1 MADDKLKSL
10 GERIRDARDS
20 LGLTQTAA
28 AKATSVKH
36 QNVWWRYE
44 TGRAK
49 VRPEHAESI
58 AALTGISEYELLNI
72 RPESIPPP
80 AKRKKSD
87 IPVIDRKEVAKLCD
101 DSVRIS
107 HLQATEIITLP
118 FNLEHVEMAFAIV
131 VTDDLMVPRFK
142 TGDYVVIDLAG
153 FNKIKEESLVAAMK
167 DDGTVVLR
175 RYRLKRSGFEL
186 EDNKGGRIEQD
197 GLILLG
203 PIVRIIQDSVI
214 P

>member
-1 MADDKLKSL
+1 MADDNLKSL

-20 LGLTQTAA
+20 LGLSQTAA
-28 AKATSVKH
+28 AKATAVKH

-49 VRPEHAESI
+49 VNPEHAESM
-58 AALTGISEYELLNI
+58 AALTGISEYELLGI
-72 RPESIPPP
+72 RPESIPHPT
-80 AKRKKSD
+80 KRKKSD

-107 HLQATEIITLP
+107 HLRAMEIISLP
-118 FNLEHVEMAFAIV
+118 FNLEHAEMSFAIV

-175 RYRLKRSGFEL
+175 KYRLKRSGFEL

-203 PIVRIIQDSVI
+203 PIVRIIQDSVL
-214 P
+214 